1 MIRAVME
8 GICYSLN
15 SVMAAL
21 KEFGDVKDIRVSGSF
36 TKSKLWLQILS
47 DVLNQPLSCRT
58 TAKALPSGRLCWA
71 SFPAAG

>member
-36 TKSKLWLQILS
+36 TKSKLWLQIYQTS
-47 DVLNQPLSCRT
+47 STSPLPCRT
-58 TAKALPSGRLCWA
+58 TAKALPSGRLYWA
-71 SFPAAG
+71 SFPAVG